1 MSTCKDAPLYS
12 PWLAK
17 RLHLREPP
25 AQYVFYGTTLTGGGI
40 LVNRFHK
47 AWAQAKHVE
56 AKSAHEPAQTVQH
69 WALTA
74 NVASHRLE
82 HATWLIARFRAEGI
96 LAAAGMP
103 LL

>member
-1 MSTCKDAPLYS
+1 M
-12 PWLAK
+12 
-17 RLHLREPP
+17 REPP
-25 AQYVFYGTTLTGGGI
+25 VQYGLCGTILIGKSI

-47 AWAQAKHVE
+47 AWALAKYVE

-82 HATWLIARFRAEGI
+82 HATWLIARCKAEGI

-103 LL
+103 LLWLAWQTSRNRPPKTPKNR